1 MMPLEAARHHARLD
15 IAAQAQLQTEL
26 ISSARNLALGLVVV
40 PDDVAEAVRLPGEQ
54 GAQLGGGCA
63 GGSFCEVECD
73 AEACGAGSLE
83 DRGIEGYFALGT
95 DGWVAAEV

>member
-1 MMPLEAARHHARLD
+1 MPLEAARHHARLH
-15 IAAQAQLQTEL
+15 IAAQAQLQAQL
-26 ISSARNLALGLVVV
+26 GPFARNLALGLVVV
-40 PDDVAEAVRLPGEQ
+40 PNDVAEAVRLPGEQ

-63 GGSFCEVECD
+63 GGSLCEVDCD

-83 DRGIEGYFALGT
+83 DGGEEGYFALGT